1 MRYITVLTVLGKEY
15 TTKNSDISDIDL
27 GCDIISVEYCNG
39 KVVDINRD
47 QIESIAK
54 ESGLNYIAS
63 PCKILDSIN
72 DELKYLEEN
81 INIDVACSRRFGTT
95 SSIGARRSCTLRAGT
110 SPACTGTA
118 RWPSSGSPPTRPCAS
133 SQTSQLP
140 SDTPLRLAAT

>member
-27 GCDIISVEYCNG
+27 SCDIISVEYCNG

-47 QIESIAK
+47 QIESITK
-54 ESGLNYIAS
+54 ESGFNYIAS

-81 INIDVACSRRFGTT
+81 INIDVARVWDGQSADM
-95 SSIGARRSCTLRAGT
+95 ILKHKEYLEWLQQAMKD
-110 SPACTGTA
+110 
-118 RWPSSGSPPTRPCAS
+118 AS
-133 SQTSQLP
+133 KLASQLDDFIYP
-140 SDTPLRLAAT
+140 NEQEIHDHLMRKDGKIVSRY